1 MEIFVCVQEVQQYNI
16 QYPIYNYLSE
26 KQQGGHIVK
35 KRTISIMLICALT
48 VTQSWALPM
57 FAENTVAVQE
67 IYTTDNSKADT
78 EEVTD
83 VENDAIETDSE
94 EAAAEL
100 EAETENSE
108 EAVLLEEA
116 DSDIENVE
124 AELSEEYGDF
134 AYDAT
139 GAITAKE
146 HKP

>member
-1 MEIFVCVQEVQQYNI
+1 
-16 QYPIYNYLSE
+16 
-26 KQQGGHIVK
+26 
-35 KRTISIMLICALT
+35 MLICALT
-48 VTQSWALPM
+48 VTQSWALPV

-100 EAETENSE
+100 EAE
-108 EAVLLEEA
+108 
-116 DSDIENVE
+116 
-124 AELSEEYGDF
+124 LSEEYGDF
-134 AYDAT
+134 TYDAT